1 MIDTVIVCVCICVR
15 VCEGVYVCA
24 CVRACMCVYVY
35 VCVCEGVYV
44 CVCICGR
51 VCGEGG
57 GGGEARGV
65 LLGTFEWIIINRMS
79 IRGND
84 KNQ

>member
-1 MIDTVIVCVCICVR
+1 MCMDM
-15 VCEGVYVCA
+15 CA

-35 VCVCEGVYV
+35 MCVCVRACMCVYVYMGVCEGVHVRVYAGV
-44 CVCICGR
+44 CVERERAC
-51 VCGEGG
+51 
-57 GGGEARGV
+57 GV